1 MCAAAVAGPD
11 REAVR
16 AFIERFASTL
26 EEAGFARMP
35 ARVYVALLATDAG
48 RLTAAE
54 LAELLQVSP
63 AAVSGAMRFLIQIGM
78 ARRERQ
84 PGSRRDVYRVLDDG
98 WYEALVRRDQQMSRW
113 VYDLEAGIAAL
124 GEGTP
129 AGQRMSELVAFIEYL
144 EEEMPELLA
153 RWRKRRT
160 ELRAKRSRP
169 TVTGGE

>member
-1 MCAAAVAGPD
+1 
-11 REAVR
+11 
-16 AFIERFASTL
+16 
-26 EEAGFARMP
+26 
-35 ARVYVALLATDAG
+35 
-48 RLTAAE
+48 
-54 LAELLQVSP
+54 
-63 AAVSGAMRFLIQIGM
+63 MRFLIQISM

-84 PGSRRDVYRVLDDG
+84 PGSRRDVYRVQDDG

-113 VYDLEAGIAAL
+113 VDDLEAGIAAL